1 MKVEDQ
7 SDQVQ
12 QYANDVYRQYTKMT
26 EDIVTIAGTTEENMA
41 SIEEMS
47 ASMTTQDDRIS
58 EIKESFLQLDKLA
71 TDLNNMTQH
80 KINK

>member
-1 MKVEDQ
+1 
-7 SDQVQ
+7 
-12 QYANDVYRQYTKMT
+12 MT
-26 EDIVTIAGTTEENMA
+26 EDIVAIAGTTEENMA

-71 TDLNNMTQH
+71 TDLNNMTQRD
-80 KINK
+80 K